1 MNSQESEKMDAV
13 SKNAENNPA
22 QENSSADEKNSYP
35 AIPEDALIIIPV
47 RNMVLFP
54 GMVVPI
60 TIAREKS
67 LAAAQAAMRG
77 DRQIGVVLQK
87 NPETADPKLDDLYP
101 VGTVGNI
108 LRYVATSSDAHHVV
122 CQGEGRFRL
131 KEILDG
137 YPFLVAR
144 VEEIQGEPE
153 DNAEIQA
160 RLLQLKQKALEV
172 LQLIPEVPQ

>member
-67 LAAAQAAMRG
+67 LAAARPPCAVTARSVCSSKKPG
-77 DRQIGVVLQK
+77 DCR
-87 NPETADPKLDDLYP
+87 PETGRSLS

-108 LRYVATSSDAHHVV
+108 LRYGRHVFRRAHVV
-122 CQGEGRFRL
+122 CR
-131 KEILDG
+131 
-137 YPFLVAR
+137 
-144 VEEIQGEPE
+144 
-153 DNAEIQA
+153 
-160 RLLQLKQKALEV
+160 
-172 LQLIPEVPQ
+172 

>member
-77 DRQIGVVLQK
+77 DRQIGVVL
-87 NPETADPKLDDLYP
+87 
-101 VGTVGNI
+101 
-108 LRYVATSSDAHHVV
+108 
-122 CQGEGRFRL
+122 
-131 KEILDG
+131 
-137 YPFLVAR
+137 
-144 VEEIQGEPE
+144 
-153 DNAEIQA
+153 
-160 RLLQLKQKALEV
+160 
-172 LQLIPEVPQ
+172 

>member
-101 VGTVGNI
+101 VALSAIFCVMSPRLPTRITLSV
-108 LRYVATSSDAHHVV
+108 RVKDAFV
-122 CQGEGRFRL
+122 
-131 KEILDG
+131 
-137 YPFLVAR
+137 
-144 VEEIQGEPE
+144 
-153 DNAEIQA
+153 
-160 RLLQLKQKALEV
+160 
-172 LQLIPEVPQ
+172 

>member
-87 NPETADPKLDDLYP
+87 NPETADPETGRPLSGRHCRQYSALC
-101 VGTVGNI
+101 
-108 LRYVATSSDAHHVV
+108 RHVFRRASR
-122 CQGEGRFRL
+122 CLSGEGRFQSERNTGWLSVSCRSCRRGFRASL
-131 KEILDG
+131 KIMRK
-137 YPFLVAR
+137 YRHACFS
-144 VEEIQGEPE
+144 
-153 DNAEIQA
+153 
-160 RLLQLKQKALEV
+160 
-172 LQLIPEVPQ
+172 

>member
-87 NPETADPKLDDLYP
+87 TRRLPTRNWTIFIRSALSAIFCVMSPRLPTRITLSVRVK
-101 VGTVGNI
+101 
-108 LRYVATSSDAHHVV
+108 DAFV
-122 CQGEGRFRL
+122 
-131 KEILDG
+131 
-137 YPFLVAR
+137 
-144 VEEIQGEPE
+144 
-153 DNAEIQA
+153 
-160 RLLQLKQKALEV
+160 
-172 LQLIPEVPQ
+172 